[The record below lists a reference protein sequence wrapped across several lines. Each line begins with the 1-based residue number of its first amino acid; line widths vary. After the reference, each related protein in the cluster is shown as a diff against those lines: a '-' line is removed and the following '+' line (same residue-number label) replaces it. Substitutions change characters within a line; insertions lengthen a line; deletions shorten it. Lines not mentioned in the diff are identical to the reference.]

1 MLDFLVHTL
10 VHEQMAD
17 ARRQAARQWRL
28 SASPPPRPRPRHA
41 VLRRLRQVISIPALH
56 RRLERRASQ

>member
-17 ARRQAARQWRL
+17 ARRRAARQWRL
-28 SASPPPRPRPRHA
+28 SPGMPPRPRPRQG
-41 VLRRLRQVISIPALH
+41 VLRRLLNVISISVLH
-56 RRLERRASQ
+56 RRSERRASQ

>member
-10 VHEQMAD
+10 VLEQMAD

-28 SASPPPRPRPRHA
+28 SAGRPPRPRPRQG
-41 VLRRLRQVISIPALH
+41 VLRRLLQVISIPTLH
-56 RRLERRASQ
+56 RRSARRASQ